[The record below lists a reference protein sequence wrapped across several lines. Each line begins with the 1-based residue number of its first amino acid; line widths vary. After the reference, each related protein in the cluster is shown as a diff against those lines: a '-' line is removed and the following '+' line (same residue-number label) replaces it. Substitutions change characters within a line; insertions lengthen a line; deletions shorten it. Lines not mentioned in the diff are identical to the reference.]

1 MKKFYRLFCRGE
13 EVLSCTLFFMM
24 VVLVMCSALARLVKH
39 PISWSID
46 VAQLLLAW
54 TCFLGADVAF
64 RRNKLVGL
72 DLFTRKLPEKVQKA
86 VTLVIQVIMLGA
98 LVIFI
103 VYGLRL
109 SVESWKRSFQTL
121 TISYSFVTFSLP
133 VSSVLMSITAL
144 LKIKESVSQL
154 VEAKK

>member
-1 MKKFYRLFCRGE
+1 M
-13 EVLSCTLFFMM
+13 
-24 VVLVMCSALARLVKH
+24 
-39 PISWSID
+39 
-46 VAQLLLAW
+46 
-54 TCFLGADVAF
+54 
-64 RRNKLVGL
+64 
-72 DLFTRKLPEKVQKA
+72 
-86 VTLVIQVIMLGA
+86 TLVIQVIMLGA

-121 TISYSFVTFSLP
+121 TISYSFVTLSLP